1 MNELKTI
8 IGQNLAE
15 LRKEK
20 KLTQL
25 ELAEKFNYSDK
36 AISKWEK
43 GDTLPDV
50 ETLHALCEYYG
61 VTLDYLTHPGNRE
74 DKSEFVKENKELH
87 HRNNIISSAMM
98 IVIVWM
104 IMTIVYSYV
113 YMKTGKTLWILF
125 IWAVPASALVS
136 VLCNALWF
144 HKRMLYFISYSV
156 FVWSLI
162 TSVYLQ
168 VLYINA
174 WPLFLVGIPAEVIL
188 VLWSNI
194 IKPNKKKE
202 N

>member
-1 MNELKTI
+1 MDELKTI
-8 IGQNLAE
+8 IGENLAE

-43 GDTLPDV
+43 GDTLPDI

-61 VTLDYLTHPGNRE
+61 VTLDYLTHPGNRRE
-74 DKSEFVKENKELH
+74 KSEFVKVNEQVKIH
-87 HRNNIISSAMM
+87 NNLISSLMM

-104 IMTIVYSYV
+104 IMVIVYVYV
-113 YMKTGKTLWILF
+113 RMRDGRALWTLF
-125 IWAVPASALVS
+125 VWAVPASSIVAVI
-136 VLCNALWF
+136 CNALWF
-144 HKRMLYFISYSV
+144 HKRLVYFISYSV

-162 TSVYLQ
+162 TSFYLQ
-168 VLYINA
+168 FLYINA

-188 VLWSNI
+188 ILWSNI
-194 IKPNKKKE
+194 IKPKGK
-202 N
+202 